1 MPISDYLR
9 RQADT
14 CLRIARAGFD
24 LGTAERLGAL
34 AAELRA
40 KADEL
45 EDEQDHDERSFQP
58 HMQKGNGRNGSSG
71 SSHNGSEGG
80 F

>member
-9 RQADT
+9 GQADT

-45 EDEQDHDERSFQP
+45 EDEQDNRDDERSFRP
-58 HMQKGNGRNGSSG
+58 HMQPGNGRDGSSG
-71 SSHNGSEGG
+71 PSHN
-80 F
+80 

>member
-1 MPISDYLR
+1 MPISEYLR
-9 RQADT
+9 RQADA
-14 CLRIARAGFD
+14 CLRIARGGFD

-45 EDEQDHDERSFQP
+45 EDEQDDERAFRP
-58 HMQKGNGRNGSSG
+58 HMQPGNGRNGSSG
-71 SSHNGSEGG
+71 SSRNGSEGG